1 MAIITLTTDFG
12 MKAHFV
18 GAVKGALLSEIT
30 YANIVDISH
39 NISPFN
45 VMEAAY
51 VIQNAFSSFPKGS
64 IHVIGVDSELNPENS
79 HIAMVLNGH
88 YFVCAN
94 NGILSMIC
102 NDITP
107 DQIVEVNI
115 HDKIVGNFPVLDI
128 FVKVA
133 AHIARGGTLEVIGKP
148 IDEVKPIKN
157 ITPFV
162 GSDNNQLIG
171 NVIFIDRYDNVIT
184 NIKKSFFETLQ
195 KGRRFEIS
203 ARNHKFKTIHKHYS
217 DIVDF
222 RIPIDK
228 RNDEGRGLVVFNS
241 SDYLEIAMYKSNKAT
256 VGGASTL
263 MGLEMMDSV
272 TISFFD
278 D

>member
-18 GAVKGALLSEIT
+18 GAVKGALLSEIKD
-30 YANIVDISH
+30 ANIVDISH

-51 VIQNAFSSFPKGS
+51 VIQNAFSSFPIGS

-115 HDKIVGNFPVLDI
+115 HDKIVGYFPVLDI

-184 NIKKSFFETLQ
+184 NIKKPFFETIQ

>member
-18 GAVKGALLSEIT
+18 GAVKGALLSEIKD
-30 YANIVDISH
+30 ANIVDISH

-79 HIAMVLNGH
+79 HIAMLLNGH

-162 GSDNNQLIG
+162 GCDNNQLIG

-184 NIKKSFFETLQ
+184 NIKKPFFETIQ

>member
-18 GAVKGALLSEIT
+18 GAVKGALLSEIED
-30 YANIVDISH
+30 ANIVDISH

-184 NIKKSFFETLQ
+184 NIKKPFFETIQ

>member
-18 GAVKGALLSEIT
+18 GAVKGALLSEIKD
-30 YANIVDISH
+30 ANIVDISH

>member
-30 YANIVDISH
+30 DANIVDISH

-79 HIAMVLNGH
+79 HIAMLLNGH

-203 ARNHKFKTIHKHYS
+203 ARNHKFKTIHNNYS

-222 RIPIDK
+222 TIPVDK

>member
-18 GAVKGALLSEIT
+18 GAVKGALLSEIKD
-30 YANIVDISH
+30 ANIVDISH

-51 VIQNAFSSFPKGS
+51 VIQNAFSSFPIGS

-184 NIKKSFFETLQ
+184 NIKKPFFETIQ

>member
-18 GAVKGALLSEIT
+18 GAVKGALLSEIKD
-30 YANIVDISH
+30 ANIVDISH

-51 VIQNAFSSFPKGS
+51 VIQNAFSSFPIGS

-184 NIKKSFFETLQ
+184 NIKKPFFETIQ

-203 ARNHKFKTIHKHYS
+203 ARNHKFKSIHKHYS

>member
-18 GAVKGALLSEIT
+18 GAVKGALLSEIKD
-30 YANIVDISH
+30 ANIVDISH

-51 VIQNAFSSFPKGS
+51 VIQNAFSSFPIGS

-184 NIKKSFFETLQ
+184 NIKKPFFETIQ
-195 KGRRFEIS
+195 KGRRFVIS

>member
-18 GAVKGALLSEIT
+18 GAVKGALYSEIPEAT
-30 YANIVDISH
+30 IVDISH
-39 NISPFN
+39 NISPFS

-51 VIQNAFSSFPKGS
+51 VIQNAFNSFPKGT
-64 IHVIGVDSELNPENS
+64 IHVIGVDSELNPENT
-79 HIAMVLNGH
+79 HLAMLLDGH

-102 NDITP
+102 NEINP
-107 DQIVEVNI
+107 DQIVEINI
-115 HDKIVGNFPVLDI
+115 HDKIVGSFPVLDV

-133 AHIARGGTLEVIGKP
+133 AHIARGGTLEVIGKA
-148 IDEVKPIKN
+148 IETVKPIKN

-162 GSDNNQLIG
+162 ASDSNQLIG

-184 NIKKSFFETLQ
+184 NIKKSFFEAQQ

-203 ARNHKFKTIHKHYS
+203 ARNHKFKTIHQRYS

-222 RIPIDK
+222 NIPINK

-241 SDYLEIAMYKSNKAT
+241 SGYLEIAMYKSNKAT

-272 TISFFD
+272 TVTFFED
-278 D
+278 

>member
-30 YANIVDISH
+30 DANIVDISH

-184 NIKKSFFETLQ
+184 NIKKPFFETIQ

>member
-30 YANIVDISH
+30 DANIVDISH

-51 VIQNAFSSFPKGS
+51 VIQNAFSSFPIGS

-184 NIKKSFFETLQ
+184 NIKKPFFETIQ

-217 DIVDF
+217 NIVDF

>member
-1 MAIITLTTDFG
+1 MAIVTLTTDFG

-30 YANIVDISH
+30 DANIVDISH

-79 HIAMVLNGH
+79 HIAMMLNGH

-184 NIKKSFFETLQ
+184 NIKKPFFETIQ

>member
-18 GAVKGALLSEIT
+18 GAVKGALLSEIKD
-30 YANIVDISH
+30 ANIVDISH

-51 VIQNAFSSFPKGS
+51 VIQNAFSSFPIGS

>member
-18 GAVKGALLSEIT
+18 GAVKGALLSEIKD
-30 YANIVDISH
+30 ANIVDISH

-79 HIAMVLNGH
+79 HIAMLLNGH

-184 NIKKSFFETLQ
+184 NIKKPFFETIQ

>member
-18 GAVKGALLSEIT
+18 GAVKGALLSEIHD
-30 YANIVDISH
+30 ANIVDISH

-184 NIKKSFFETLQ
+184 NIKKPFFETIQ

>member
-18 GAVKGALLSEIT
+18 GAVKGALLSEIKD
-30 YANIVDISH
+30 ANIVDISH

-51 VIQNAFSSFPKGS
+51 VIQNAFSSFPIGS

-115 HDKIVGNFPVLDI
+115 HDKIAGNFPVLDI

-184 NIKKSFFETLQ
+184 NIKKPFFETIQ

>member
-30 YANIVDISH
+30 DANIVDISH

-79 HIAMVLNGH
+79 HIAMLLNGH

-184 NIKKSFFETLQ
+184 NIKKPFFETIQ

>member
-30 YANIVDISH
+30 DANIVDISH

-133 AHIARGGTLEVIGKP
+133 AHIARGGTLEVIGKH

-184 NIKKSFFETLQ
+184 LSL
-195 KGRRFEIS
+195 
-203 ARNHKFKTIHKHYS
+203 IH
-217 DIVDF
+217 I
-222 RIPIDK
+222 
-228 RNDEGRGLVVFNS
+228 
-241 SDYLEIAMYKSNKAT
+241 
-256 VGGASTL
+256 
-263 MGLEMMDSV
+263 
-272 TISFFD
+272 
-278 D
+278 

>member
-18 GAVKGALLSEIT
+18 GAVKGALLSEIKD
-30 YANIVDISH
+30 ANIVDISH

-51 VIQNAFSSFPKGS
+51 VIQNAFSSFPIGS

-115 HDKIVGNFPVLDI
+115 HDKIAGNFPVLDI

-184 NIKKSFFETLQ
+184 NIKKPFFETIQ

-203 ARNHKFKTIHKHYS
+203 ARNHKFKIIHKHYS

>member
-18 GAVKGALLSEIT
+18 GAVKGALLSEIKD
-30 YANIVDISH
+30 ANIVDISH

-51 VIQNAFSSFPKGS
+51 VIQNAFSSFPIGS

-79 HIAMVLNGH
+79 HIAMLLNGH

-184 NIKKSFFETLQ
+184 NIKKPFFETIQ

>member
-18 GAVKGALLSEIT
+18 GAVKGALLSEIND
-30 YANIVDISH
+30 ANIVDISH

-184 NIKKSFFETLQ
+184 NIKKPFFETIQ

-203 ARNHKFKTIHKHYS
+203 ARNHKFKSIHKHYS

>member
-18 GAVKGALLSEIT
+18 GAVKGSLLSEIT
-30 YANIVDISH
+30 DANIVDISH

-79 HIAMVLNGH
+79 HIAMLLNGH
-88 YFVCAN
+88 YFVCSN

-184 NIKKSFFETLQ
+184 NIKKPFFETIQ
-195 KGRRFEIS
+195 KGRRFKIS

-222 RIPIDK
+222 RIPIEK

>member
-18 GAVKGALLSEIT
+18 GAVKGALLSEIKD
-30 YANIVDISH
+30 ANIVDISH

-51 VIQNAFSSFPKGS
+51 VIQNAFSSFPIGS

-184 NIKKSFFETLQ
+184 NIKKPFFETIQ

-203 ARNHKFKTIHKHYS
+203 ARNHKFKIIHKHYS

>member
-18 GAVKGALLSEIT
+18 GAVKGALLSEIKD
-30 YANIVDISH
+30 ANIVDISH

-51 VIQNAFSSFPKGS
+51 VIQNAFSSFQIGS

-79 HIAMVLNGH
+79 HIAMLLNGH

-184 NIKKSFFETLQ
+184 NIKKPFFETIQ

>member
-1 MAIITLTTDFG
+1 
-12 MKAHFV
+12 
-18 GAVKGALLSEIT
+18 
-30 YANIVDISH
+30 
-39 NISPFN
+39 
-45 VMEAAY
+45 
-51 VIQNAFSSFPKGS
+51 
-64 IHVIGVDSELNPENS
+64 
-79 HIAMVLNGH
+79 
-88 YFVCAN
+88 
-94 NGILSMIC
+94 
-102 NDITP
+102 
-107 DQIVEVNI
+107 
-115 HDKIVGNFPVLDI
+115 
-128 FVKVA
+128 
-133 AHIARGGTLEVIGKP
+133 
-148 IDEVKPIKN
+148 
-157 ITPFV
+157 
-162 GSDNNQLIG
+162 
-171 NVIFIDRYDNVIT
+171 VIFIDRYDNVIT
-184 NIKKSFFETLQ
+184 NIKKPFFETIQ

>member
-1 MAIITLTTDFG
+1 
-12 MKAHFV
+12 
-18 GAVKGALLSEIT
+18 
-30 YANIVDISH
+30 
-39 NISPFN
+39 
-45 VMEAAY
+45 MEAAY

-184 NIKKSFFETLQ
+184 NIKKPFFQTIQ

-222 RIPIDK
+222 TIPIDK

>member
-18 GAVKGALLSEIT
+18 GAVKGALLSEIKD
-30 YANIVDISH
+30 ANIVDISH

-184 NIKKSFFETLQ
+184 NIKKPFFETIQ

-203 ARNHKFKTIHKHYS
+203 ARNHKFKSIHKHYS

>member
-12 MKAHFV
+12 MTAHFV
-18 GAVKGALLSEIT
+18 GAVKGALLSEIKD
-30 YANIVDISH
+30 ANIVDISH

-51 VIQNAFSSFPKGS
+51 VIQNAFSSFPIGS

-184 NIKKSFFETLQ
+184 NIKKPFFETIQ